1 MKTFIVDG
9 YNVIHKI
16 PSLEQQLGNSLEAA
30 RKALVELVK
39 RSKPSNTKCIIV
51 FEGKDE
57 YKDMVLPQNNC
68 GIKVVFTK
76 TNQEAD
82 RYIVDMLKAESRPR
96 DFTIVSEDNYVCNH
110 ARGFGAD
117 FMSAS
122 TFLKGAS
129 YDRCNKKDYKGEE
142 KPGFADMQKITEELK
157 KLWAK

>member
-16 PSLEQQLGNSLEAA
+16 PSLQQQLDKSLEAA

-68 GIKVVFTK
+68 GINIVFTK

-82 RYIVDMLKAESRPR
+82 RYIVDMLKVASKPK

-122 TFLKGAS
+122 AFLKDTPH
-129 YDRCNKKDYKGEE
+129 DRCNKKDHTGEE
-142 KPGFADMQKITEELK
+142 KPGFTDMQKITEELK